1 MLYRTNTE
9 TASHPPAPYI
19 SIHMKRALPL
29 RRSLSLLAALLAALL
44 GAAACASAGGAPP
57 DLSDTRFERSLQVD
71 LATMTRTPSGL
82 YYQDLTEGRGDLA
95 RARRKVTV
103 RYTGWLVNG
112 TKVDSS
118 EGLEFL
124 LGTGKVIRGWDIGV
138 EGMREGGVRKLV
150 IPPELGYRYR
160 DVGVIPAGS
169 VLVFQVELLRV
180 RP

>member
-9 TASHPPAPYI
+9 TASHPPPPYI
-19 SIHMKRALPL
+19 SIHITPPPPPAPPPGPP
-29 RRSLSLLAALLAALL
+29 A
-44 GAAACASAGGAPP
+44 GAPP
-57 DLSDTRFERSLQVD
+57 PALSDPRFERSLQVD

-112 TKVDSS
+112 TKVDNSQ
-118 EGLEFL
+118 GLEFL

-150 IPPELGYRYR
+150 IP
-160 DVGVIPAGS
+160 
-169 VLVFQVELLRV
+169 
-180 RP
+180 